1 MWLHVL
7 LPALCFFFCNICLC
21 GLYIYIYTGRPAY
34 IGCKILWNI
43 SRWCL
48 CWSWKGILH
57 PYLKRSLWK
66 FKSLE
71 ALSKELRGFK
81 SDTCSFKPNKW
92 TFTFNQPEPE
102 FMKQTPP
109 LTDPNRSHW
118 MLCLISG
125 ESHMS
130 IWQDLSS
137 IWRYNVAYTNIH
149 IHTIHIYIYIYIS
162 TVKCNRYYVIY
173 IYI

>member
-1 MWLHVL
+1 MWLKKRWLICGFMCYYL
-7 LPALCFFFCNICLC
+7 LYVFFFNICLC

-149 IHTIHIYIYIYIS
+149 IHTIHIYIYQQ
-162 TVKCNRYYVIY
+162 
-173 IYI
+173 